1 MENIIYGFM
10 LGVVASA
17 ILTSR
22 KKKEDMI
29 PQGTLTN
36 IINRLEGSSY
46 VTTGPLDEE
55 EEVVGKEDAI
65 AIVMDE
71 LFR

>member
-1 MENIIYGFM
+1 MENFIYGFIF
-10 LGVVASA
+10 GVIISA
-17 ILTSR
+17 IATSR
-22 KKKEDMI
+22 REKVRMV

-46 VTTGPLDEE
+46 VTTGPLDDE

-65 AIVMDE
+65 AIVMEE
-71 LFR
+71 LYR